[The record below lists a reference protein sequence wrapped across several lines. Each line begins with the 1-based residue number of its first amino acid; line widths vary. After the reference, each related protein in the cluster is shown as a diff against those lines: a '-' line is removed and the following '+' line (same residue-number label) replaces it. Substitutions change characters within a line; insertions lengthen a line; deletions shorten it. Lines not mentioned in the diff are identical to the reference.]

1 MGRFGN
7 IARTD
12 GTSRAARAIGRG
24 PHRGRGSKVNAN
36 RAPSANPARM
46 NFADSDPGSAA
57 VCRER
62 FRLALVGP
70 EAAADA
76 DEAVQLGLPSY
87 TVRESRS
94 LWARRSAVAQSLSR
108 DKLL

>member
-76 DEAVQLGLPSY
+76 DQG
-87 TVRESRS
+87 VRTLNTKTLNTKGGKNMRK
-94 LWARRSAVAQSLSR
+94 SLSLGI
-108 DKLL
+108 LLVL